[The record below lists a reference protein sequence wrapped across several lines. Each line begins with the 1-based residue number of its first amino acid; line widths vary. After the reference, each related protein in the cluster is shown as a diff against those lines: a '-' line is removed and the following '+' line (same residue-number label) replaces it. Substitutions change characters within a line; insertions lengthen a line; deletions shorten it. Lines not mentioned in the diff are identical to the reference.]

1 MAKKSETKNAK
12 SDNSSSTADTS
23 NAETSSADTS
33 KSDTSSAS
41 SESTGKV
48 GGGGSSVPTRPISY
62 FASISTDEY
71 RSGWDSVFGKGGKK
85 LKGSTARRP
94 SKSVSKLPMTITLH
108 GDDLDDNIREQ
119 LEAVFRQQAKKK
131 RLNYDKLSGNG
142 QVTLQV
148 SCRISGT

>member
-12 SDNSSSTADTS
+12 PDTSSSVGDTS
-23 NAETSSADTS
+23 NSETSSADTP
-33 KSDTSSAS
+33 KSDTSSVN
-41 SESTGKV
+41 SETTGK
-48 GGGGSSVPTRPISY
+48 GGGGSSAPTRPISY

-71 RSGWDSVFGKGGKK
+71 RSGWDGVFGKGGKQS
-85 LKGSTARRP
+85 KGATTKRTN
-94 SKSVSKLPMTITLH
+94 KSVSKLPLTITLH
-108 GDDLDDNIREQ
+108 GDDLDYNIREQ

>member
-12 SDNSSSTADTS
+12 PDTSSSAGDTS
-23 NAETSSADTS
+23 NSETSSANTP
-33 KSDTSSAS
+33 KSDTSSAN
-41 SESTGKV
+41 SETTGK
-48 GGGGSSVPTRPISY
+48 GGSGSSAPTRPISY

-71 RSGWDSVFGKGGKK
+71 RSGWDGVFGKGGKHS
-85 LKGSTARRP
+85 KGATTKRTN
-94 SKSVSKLPMTITLH
+94 KSVSKLPLTITLH
-108 GDDLDDNIREQ
+108 GDDLDENIREQ

-131 RLNYDKLSGNG
+131 RLNYDKLCGNG

>member
-1 MAKKSETKNAK
+1 MTKKSETKNAK
-12 SDNSSSTADTS
+12 PDTSSSTADTS
-23 NAETSSADTS
+23 NSETSSAD
-33 KSDTSSAS
+33 KSNSETSSAD
-41 SESTGKV
+41 SEPTGKS
-48 GGGGSSVPTRPISY
+48 GGGSSAPSRPISY

-71 RSGWDSVFGKGGKK
+71 RSGWDGVFGKGGKN
-85 LKGSTARRP
+85 LKGATAKRTN
-94 SKSVSKLPMTITLH
+94 KVVSKLPLTITLH
-108 GDDLDDNIREQ
+108 GDDLDDKIREQ

>member
-12 SDNSSSTADTS
+12 SDTSSSTADTS
-23 NAETSSADTS
+23 NSETSSADKS
-33 KSDTSSAS
+33 KSDTSSAN
-41 SESTGKV
+41 SESTGK
-48 GGGGSSVPTRPISY
+48 GGGGSSAPSRPISY

-71 RSGWDSVFGKGGKK
+71 RSGWDSVFGKDGKK
-85 LKGSTARRP
+85 LKGATAKRTN
-94 SKSVSKLPMTITLH
+94 KSVSKLPLTITLH

>member
-1 MAKKSETKNAK
+1 
-12 SDNSSSTADTS
+12 
-23 NAETSSADTS
+23 
-33 KSDTSSAS
+33 
-41 SESTGKV
+41 
-48 GGGGSSVPTRPISY
+48 
-62 FASISTDEY
+62 
-71 RSGWDSVFGKGGKK
+71 
-85 LKGSTARRP
+85 
-94 SKSVSKLPMTITLH
+94 MTITLH

>member
-1 MAKKSETKNAK
+1 MIFCFSRKACGRGFPFSEPGGVEGRAVCRAPL
-12 SDNSSSTADTS
+12 S
-23 NAETSSADTS
+23 
-33 KSDTSSAS
+33 
-41 SESTGKV
+41 GK
-48 GGGGSSVPTRPISY
+48 GGGGSSAPSRPISY

-71 RSGWDSVFGKGGKK
+71 RSGWDGVFGKGGKK
-85 LKGSTARRP
+85 LKGATANRTN
-94 SKSVSKLPMTITLH
+94 KSVSKLPLTITLH
-108 GDDLDDNIREQ
+108 GDDLEDNIREQ

>member
-1 MAKKSETKNAK
+1 MAKKSEIKNAK
-12 SDNSSSTADTS
+12 PDTSSSTADTS
-23 NAETSSADTS
+23 KSETSSANTS
-33 KSDTSSAS
+33 KSDTSSAN
-41 SESTGKV
+41 SESTGK
-48 GGGGSSVPTRPISY
+48 GGGGSSTPSRPISY

-71 RSGWDSVFGKGGKK
+71 RSGWDSVFGK
-85 LKGSTARRP
+85 LKGATAKLTN
-94 SKSVSKLPMTITLH
+94 KSVSKLPLTITLH

>member
-12 SDNSSSTADTS
+12 SDTSSSTADTS
-23 NAETSSADTS
+23 NSETSSAN
-33 KSDTSSAS
+33 
-41 SESTGKV
+41 SESTGK
-48 GGGGSSVPTRPISY
+48 GGGGSSAPSRPISY

-85 LKGSTARRP
+85 LKGATA
-94 SKSVSKLPMTITLH
+94 KQTNKAVSKLPLTITLY
-108 GDDLDDNIREQ
+108 GDDLDDKIREQ